1 MQLNPTQDEA
11 VTTSGIQLI
20 LAGPGSGKTRVIT
33 EKVVHLIESGVNPAA
48 ILALTFSE
56 KAAQEM
62 VDRIAEKTT
71 GAEVA
76 VHTFHSFCLQV
87 LRDHVLDS
95 GIAMHAG
102 VISSANQLVWGLRN
116 IDTFGLETIE
126 VGNNAAGVIEA
137 MLEGISAFRDEA
149 ITPDDLSAYLDARS
163 AENVQD
169 ETGRLRDLL
178 AVYRAYEQY
187 KRAEHLIDYPD
198 MVHEAVRL
206 LEKKP
211 RIRDEYRSQY
221 THVLV
226 DEFQDTNYVQ
236 LLLIKL
242 LAGDHL
248 CVVGDDDQTIYR
260 FRGAYLTN
268 LNDFK
273 TTWQGCCETLLDR
286 NYRSTSTILALAL
299 ELMSAAPNRIP
310 KAIGTDNSAGEP
322 VVLARCANEAAEVAF
337 IRDEISH
344 LLETEFLPRKE
355 NDHRKFQY
363 RDIAILCRRRAQ
375 GVALARALS
384 QEGIPCTFRGEVEL
398 FKLPEIRN
406 VMAWLRVVDNPVGNG
421 ISLYRLMRSA
431 GIGEVAVQ
439 RLHAGARRFRDR
451 DLGDDG
457 VLTAMRHAEEL
468 VPFEA
473 PFIAEL
479 VASIDR
485 LIGDKETLS
494 LPQLTHAIM
503 MHGAGMYLVAIEKT
517 DPQAIT
523 ALNTFYG
530 IATEYDAITRNA
542 DLSGFLEY
550 LTVMAAFRVEVETE
564 DEENAVQIMTV
575 HKSKGTE
582 YPAVIISDLSERRF
596 PLTFRSKEFVVPE
609 DLARGL
615 RTGDDEKEL
624 FLQEE
629 RRLMYV
635 AMTRAEERL
644 YLTQIRQHGSNKR
657 ETKPSIFLR
666 ELDVDKNPLIRT
678 FEVESGSDTELIAGE
693 VQNPLET
700 RRQTAIRHLTH
711 AAVEARYSKA
721 FYHLIELE
729 RLRVLAGGGDPTTFD
744 PASYLSIQ
752 LPPAEIQLW
761 ESGTRPFEIPKT
773 FTFSASSIGCYDT
786 CPLKFKFEYLLEIP
800 TPPKTY
806 FGLGTAVHATVE
818 LLSKDRQKGIDRS
831 RDEAI
836 AILQASWDSSAY
848 TSNKQEDEYWNKALG
863 LLDNYFAWEAANENT
878 VVEVERRFSF
888 SYGDHPMRGKI
899 DRLERRPDGR
909 LVVVDFKTGST
920 SSAPSRNSVREEIQL
935 NLYALAIFEEFGE
948 LPAEAA
954 YLYLK
959 ETKYIPYAP
968 TPETVTT
975 FRSRLDEMIGNVLA
989 GKFPSR
995 PSYDCKWCDY
1005 REICELHPDECKLS
1019 EPRVH

>member
-1 MQLNPTQDEA
+1 
-11 VTTSGIQLI
+11 
-20 LAGPGSGKTRVIT
+20 
-33 EKVVHLIESGVNPAA
+33 
-48 ILALTFSE
+48 
-56 KAAQEM
+56 M
-62 VDRIAEKTT
+62 V
-71 GAEVA
+71 
-76 VHTFHSFCLQV
+76 
-87 LRDHVLDS
+87 
-95 GIAMHAG
+95 
-102 VISSANQLVWGLRN
+102 
-116 IDTFGLETIE
+116 
-126 VGNNAAGVIEA
+126 
-137 MLEGISAFRDEA
+137 
-149 ITPDDLSAYLDARS
+149 P
-163 AENVQD
+163 
-169 ETGRLRDLL
+169 
-178 AVYRAYEQY
+178 
-187 KRAEHLIDYPD
+187 KR
-198 MVHEAVRL
+198 VRL

-221 THVLV
+221 SHVLV

-236 LLLIKL
+236 LQLIKL
-242 LAGDHL
+242 LAGDQL

-273 TTWQGCCETLLDR
+273 TTWEGCCETLLDR
-286 NYRSTSTILALAL
+286 NYRSSSTILELAL
-299 ELMSAAPNRIP
+299 ELMSAAPNRTP
-310 KAIGTDNSAGEP
+310 KKIGTDNPAGEP
-322 VVLARCANEAAEVAF
+322 VVLARCANETAEVSF
-337 IRDEISH
+337 IRDEIAR

-355 NDHRKFQY
+355 QAPRKFRY

-398 FKLPEIRN
+398 FKLPEIRD

-457 VLTAMRHAEEL
+457 VLTAMRHAQDL

-485 LIGDKETLS
+485 FIGEKETLT
-494 LPQLTHAIM
+494 LPQLAHAVM
-503 MHGAGMYLVAIEKT
+503 MHGAGMYQVAIGKA
-517 DPQAIT
+517 DPQAIA

-542 DLSGFLEY
+542 DLPGFLEY
-550 LTVMAAFRVEVETE
+550 LTVMSAFRVEVETE

-582 YPAVIISDLSERRF
+582 YPAVIVSDLSERRF

-629 RRLMYV
+629 RRLLYV

-666 ELDVDKNPLIRT
+666 ELDVDQNPLIRT
-678 FEVESGSDTELIAGE
+678 VEVESISDTELVAGE

-711 AAVEARYSKA
+711 AAVEARYTKA
-721 FYHLIELE
+721 FYHLVELE
-729 RLRVLAGGGDPTTFD
+729 RLRVLAEGGDPTTFD
-744 PASYLSIQ
+744 PASYLSVQ
-752 LPPAEIQLW
+752 LPPAEAHLW
-761 ESGTRPFEIPKT
+761 NSRTKPFEIPKT
-773 FTFSASSIGCYDT
+773 FAFSASSIGCYDN
-786 CPLKFKFEYLLEIP
+786 CPLKFKLEYLLEIP

-806 FGLGTAVHATVE
+806 LGLGTAVHATVE
-818 LLSKDRQKGIDRS
+818 LLSKDRQKGIARS

-848 TSNKQEDEYWNKALG
+848 TSKKQEDEYWGKALA

-878 VVEVERRFSF
+878 VLEVERRFSF
-888 SYGDHPMRGKI
+888 SYGDHLMRGKI
-899 DRLERRPDGR
+899 DRLERRPDGS

-920 SSAPSRNSVREEIQL
+920 SSAPSRNTVKEEIQL
-935 NLYALAIFEEFGE
+935 NLYALAIYHEFRE
-948 LPAEAA
+948 LPAETA

-968 TPETVTT
+968 TLEAIKA
-975 FRSRLDEMIGNVLA
+975 FRDRLDGLINGIRA
-989 GKFPSR
+989 GRFPAVQ
-995 PSYDCKWCDY
+995 SYQCTWCDY
-1005 REICELHPDECKLS
+1005 KEICELHTIE
-1019 EPRVH
+1019 

>member
-1 MQLNPTQDEA
+1 MQLNPAQDEA

-33 EKVVHLIESGVNPAA
+33 EKVVHLLESGVNPAA
-48 ILALTFSE
+48 ILALTYSD

-76 VHTFHSFCLQV
+76 VHTFHSFCLAV
-87 LRDHVLDS
+87 LHDHVLDS

-102 VISSANQLVWGLRN
+102 VISKANQLVWGLRN
-116 IDTFGLETIE
+116 IDTFGLQTIE
-126 VGNNAAGVIEA
+126 IGNNAAGVIED
-137 MLEGISAFRDEA
+137 MLEGISTFRDEA
-149 ITPDDLSAYLDARS
+149 ITPDDLDTYLDTRA
-163 AENVQD
+163 AEDGQD
-169 ETGRLRDLL
+169 EVGRLRDLL

-211 RIRDEYRSQY
+211 GIRDEYRSQY
-221 THVLV
+221 SHLLV

-236 LLLIKL
+236 LQLIKL

-268 LNDFK
+268 LSDFK
-273 TTWQGCCETLLDR
+273 TTWQGGCETLLDR
-286 NYRSTSTILALAL
+286 NYRSTSTILSLAL
-299 ELMSAAPNRIP
+299 ELMSAAPNRTP
-310 KAIGTDNSAGEP
+310 KKIGTDNPVGEP
-322 VVLARCANEAAEVAF
+322 VVLARCANEAAEVSF
-337 IRDEISH
+337 IRDEIAK

-355 NDHRKFQY
+355 TAPRTFRY

-384 QEGIPCTFRGEVEL
+384 QEGISCTVRGEVEL

-406 VMAWLRVVDNPVGNG
+406 VMAWLRVIDNPVGNG
-421 ISLYRLMRSA
+421 TSLYRLMRSA
-431 GIGEVAVQ
+431 GIGEGAVQ

-457 VLTAMRHAEEL
+457 VLTAMRHAGDL
-468 VPFEA
+468 VPAEA
-473 PFIAEL
+473 PYIAEL
-479 VASIDR
+479 VRSIDR
-485 LIGDKETLS
+485 FIGEKETLT

-503 MHGAGMYLVAIEKT
+503 MHGAGLYQVAIESA
-517 DPQAIT
+517 DPQAV
-523 ALNTFYG
+523 ASLNTFYG
-530 IATEYDAITRNA
+530 IATEYDAIAPSA
-542 DLSGFLEY
+542 DLPGLLEH
-550 LTVMAAFRVEVETE
+550 LTAIAAFRVEVATE

-582 YPAVIISDLSERRF
+582 YPAVFITDLSERKF
-596 PLTFRSKEFVVPE
+596 PLTFQSKEFVVPE
-609 DLARGL
+609 ALARGL
-615 RTGDDEKEL
+615 RTGDNEKEL

-629 RRLMYV
+629 RRLLYV

-666 ELDVDKNPLIRT
+666 ELEVDRNPLIRT
-678 FEVESGSDTELIAGE
+678 VEVEALSDTELVAGE
-693 VQNPLET
+693 VQSPLEA
-700 RRQTAIRHLTH
+700 RRQAAIRQLTH
-711 AAVEARYSKA
+711 AVVETRYSTA
-721 FYHLIELE
+721 FLHLVELE
-729 RLRVLAGGGDPTTFD
+729 RLRVLAAGGDPTTFD
-744 PASYLSIQ
+744 PASYLSLP
-752 LPPAEIQLW
+752 LPPAEVQLW
-761 ESGTRPFEIPKT
+761 DPGTKPFELPKT
-773 FTFSASSIGCYDT
+773 FAFSASSLGCYDD
-786 CPLKFKFEYLLEIP
+786 CPLRFKLEYLLEIP

-818 LLSKDRQKGIDRS
+818 LLSKDRQKGIDRG
-831 RDEAI
+831 RDDAI

-848 TSNKQEDEYWNKALG
+848 TSKKQEDEYWAKALG

-888 SYGDHPMRGKI
+888 PFGDHLMRGKI

-909 LVVVDFKTGST
+909 LVVVDFKTGGT
-920 SSAPSRNSVREEIQL
+920 SSAPSRNKIKDEMQL

-968 TPETVTT
+968 TLETVQA
-975 FRSRLDEMIGNVLA
+975 FRDRLDGLIGNVLA
-989 GKFPSR
+989 GEFSSR
-995 PSYDCKWCDY
+995 ESFSCRRCDY
-1005 REICELHPDECKLS
+1005 REVCERDTT
-1019 EPRVH
+1019 